1 MSVKE
6 TEKKS
11 RLLQLFNRDISWF
24 YYILLQP
31 FICIQLLFQQ
41 EHIQLLYERTYC
53 IFSFSLSKAG
63 LDKITRL

>member
-1 MSVKE
+1 MDTVRTAAVFQS
-6 TEKKS
+6 S
-11 RLLQLFNRDISWF
+11 YLLVLHFTTAIHA
-24 YYILLQP
+24 
-31 FICIQLLFQQ
+31 QLLFQQ